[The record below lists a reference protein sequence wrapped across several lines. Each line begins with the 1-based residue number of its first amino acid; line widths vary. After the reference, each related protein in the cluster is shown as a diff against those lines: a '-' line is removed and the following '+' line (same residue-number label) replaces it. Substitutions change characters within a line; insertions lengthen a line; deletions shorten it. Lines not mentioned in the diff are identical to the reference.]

1 MGACSLPGVHTACGL
16 LGGATKAVA
25 GSAFQAVVDA
35 FAKGLADVMKA
46 LMTFWINTPEPDLSS
61 SSSVITTLDNLTR
74 PLVAFGAVAGLIV
87 GGVRL
92 AWTARAEQS
101 GQAIMRGLLLMVV
114 VTAAGATIVEVLLTG
129 FDALGVSIL
138 NNGFNGQSVGDRLT
152 ALGTLPGAGGG
163 LIFLLAFFGMI
174 ASLVQVG
181 IMLVRGAILAV
192 LVGILP
198 VAAAASIT
206 EAGYN
211 WFKRLCGWILS
222 FTLYKLVAA
231 IIYAAAFTMIGDGK
245 DLAGTVSGFALL
257 IVAILALPALL
268 RLIPP
273 SAEAMG
279 GGGGGALA
287 GAAAAAATGAVAL
300 SGKGKGGGGS
310 SSSGPAPTASPGL
323 KGDGGP
329 SGSSSTAGGGPAAIS
344 AASGGK
350 SAGGGGGATGGAAGG
365 SGAAGGAGAAG
376 AGAGAGASGAA
387 AAAGGPAGAAL
398 AVGQQIHGAAKSAAN
413 NAAGDSGGS

>member
-1 MGACSLPGVHTACGL
+1 MGMCSFPVVGEVCKVVGGVTGS
-16 LGGATKAVA
+16 VA

-46 LMTFWINTPEPDLSS
+46 LMTFWITTPEPDVSS
-61 SSSVITTLDNLTR
+61 SSSVITTLDGLTR
-74 PLVAFGAVAGLIV
+74 PLVAFAAVLGLIV
-87 GGVRL
+87 AGVRM
-92 AWTARAEQS
+92 AWTARAGQS
-101 GQAIMRGLLLMVV
+101 GQPIMRGLLLMVV

-138 NNGFNGQSVGDRLT
+138 DNGFNGQSVGERLE
-152 ALGTLPGAGGG
+152 ALGSLPGTGGG
-163 LIFLLAFFGMI
+163 LVFLLAFFGMI

-206 EAGYN
+206 DAGYA

-231 IIYAAAFTMIGDGK
+231 IIYAAAFTLIGDAS
-245 DLAGTVSGFALL
+245 DLAGVVSGFALM

-268 RLIPP
+268 RLLPP

-279 GGGGGALA
+279 GGSGGALA
-287 GAAAAAATGAVAL
+287 GATAAAATGAVAL
-300 SGKGKGGGGS
+300 SGRGGGS
-310 SSSGPAPTASPGL
+310 SPSGPAPTSSPGL

-329 SGSSSTAGGGPAAIS
+329 SGSSGTSGAGKSGSNALPAGGTAASGASAGGPAA
-344 AASGGK
+344 AGA
-350 SAGGGGGATGGAAGG
+350 SAGGE
-365 SGAAGGAGAAG
+365 AAG
-376 AGAGAGASGAA
+376 AGPVGAAVAVAQKVHSGAKA
-387 AAAGGPAGAAL
+387 AAT
-398 AVGQQIHGAAKSAAN
+398 SAA
-413 NAAGDSGGS
+413 SE